1 MPRIDSDNKDG
12 VKIALQRF
20 PLVSILVLNWN
31 GERVIKSSL
40 DSIRK
45 LDYPNIEVIVVDNG
59 STDASIDII
68 SNEFP
73 DFRLLKNSKNLGF
86 SAGMNIG
93 IQESRG
99 DLILLYN
106 NDAIAHPASLSEMVK
121 TIRSDD
127 KIGIV
132 GGLILYN
139 EPKDAIGSRGGK
151 FDPVTGVIWAE
162 GHGKKL
168 VAEDQ
173 LKENPVTD
181 LDYISGCVLLVR
193 KDVIQKIGL
202 FDEQAILWGQDLD
215 WCLKAR
221 RAGFKCVLNPSAII
235 WHIGSYSSRHTPL
248 RSYAER
254 LKSDFQVITL
264 HFPMIPM
271 LSALLFQLVIAPIFE
286 LLFFRQPGIT
296 SRSRLQA
303 RVNAFCENLK
313 NIRNLVSKRKQIAE
327 LGVLRLK
334 LRTLE
339 LVKFAIFRIRSK
351 EFYLGGLLQRLD

>member
-1 MPRIDSDNKDG
+1 MPCIDNKDG
-12 VKIALQRF
+12 VKIALQRL
-20 PLVSILVLNWN
+20 PLVSIVVLNWN
-31 GERVIKSSL
+31 GERVIRLSL

-59 STDASIDII
+59 STDASIDTI

-121 TIRSDD
+121 TIQSDNE
-127 KIGIV
+127 IGIV

-139 EPKDAIGSRGGK
+139 EPKDVIGSRGGK
-151 FDPVTGVIWAE
+151 FDPLTGMIWAE

-168 VAEDQ
+168 VAKDQ
-173 LKENPVTD
+173 RKENSVTD

-193 KDVIQKIGL
+193 RDVIQKIGL
-202 FDEQAILWGQDLD
+202 FDEHAILWSQDLD

-221 RAGFKCVLNPSAII
+221 RAGFKCVLNPSAVI
-235 WHIGSYSSRHTPL
+235 WHIGSYSSRRMPL

-254 LKSDFQVITL
+254 VKSDFQVIML

-271 LSALLFQLVIAPIFE
+271 LSALLFQIVIAPFFE
-286 LLFFRQPGIT
+286 LLFFRQSDVT

-313 NIRNLVSKRKQIAE
+313 NAKRLVSKRKQIAA

-334 LRTLE
+334 LRTIE
-339 LVKFAIFRIRSK
+339 LVKFALFRMRSK
-351 EFYLGGLLQRLD
+351 EFYLGKLLQRME